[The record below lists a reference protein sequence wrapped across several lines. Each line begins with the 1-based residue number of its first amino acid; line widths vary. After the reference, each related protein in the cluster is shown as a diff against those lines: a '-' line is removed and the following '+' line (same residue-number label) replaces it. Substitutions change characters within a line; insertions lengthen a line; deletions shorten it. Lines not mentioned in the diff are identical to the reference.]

1 MIVKNGHWSPF
12 YRKSLK
18 FVAPKF
24 FEIEKSPKCA
34 QGHTT
39 TQRSHAQ
46 KHSIH
51 RKARF
56 CASNQRSFSMRRLVA
71 KYRFVKS
78 DLWSLCSTNGMARW
92 SLTMA
97 QTIGTTWLCVLSS
110 KLVCVHQQFAINF
123 RHSDVALCTMWH
135 PHEKSERS
143 LPWNQV
149 AYCTQWLPFTSEFP
163 VLRFAQSGL
172 QMRNRKANH
181 L

>member
-1 MIVKNGHWSPF
+1 MIVNNGHWSPSIEKIWIF
-12 YRKSLK
+12 SP
-18 FVAPKF
+18 PKI
-24 FEIEKSPKCA
+24 FEVEKSPKCA

-46 KHSIH
+46 KHPIH

-56 CASNQRSFSMRRLVA
+56 CASNRRSFPMQRLVA

-78 DLWSLCSTNGMARW
+78 DLWSLCSTNEMARG
-92 SLTMA
+92 SFTMA
-97 QTIGTTWLCVLSS
+97 QATGTTWLCVLSS
-110 KLVCVHQQFAINF
+110 KLVCVHRQFAINF
-123 RHSDVALCTMWH
+123 RLCGFALCTMWH
-135 PHEKSERS
+135 PHEKSERIA
-143 LPWNQV
+143 PWNQV

-181 L
+181 R